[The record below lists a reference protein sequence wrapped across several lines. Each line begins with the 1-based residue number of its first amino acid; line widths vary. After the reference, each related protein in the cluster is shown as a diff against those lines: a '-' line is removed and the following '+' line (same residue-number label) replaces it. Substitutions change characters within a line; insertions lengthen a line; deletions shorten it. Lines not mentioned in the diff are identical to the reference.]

1 MAKMD
6 VLKALAVL
14 AEQGIELSE
23 EQTNA
28 LEELKMSAMRENA
41 LSIMEKKVS
50 GDAEQWV
57 DEMFALAAGIFDGIE
72 GKTVGR
78 GRGEVF
84 ERVFRID
91 TPHGALKVSLTN
103 GEED

>member
-23 EQTNA
+23 DQTAA

-41 LSIMEKKVS
+41 LAVMEKKVS
-50 GDAEQWV
+50 GDAMQWCE
-57 DEMFALAAGIFDGIE
+57 EMFDLAAAIFDGIE
-72 GKTVGR
+72 GKIVGR

-84 ERVFRID
+84 ERVFRIE
-91 TPHGALKVSLTN
+91 TPHGSLKVSLTN